1 MSDLAI
7 HDRPDTGLDEVIPRV
22 ALAERRRRVAR
33 RDRWATVLSILV
45 IAALVAGWSVSSGLR
60 LVSPLFLP
68 APWRVAH
75 QAMVIAQHG
84 YAGATLWQHA
94 AASTLRVILGFAI
107 AAGLAIPI
115 GLGMGIN
122 RFVKAVVSPVL
133 EFYWPL
139 PPLAYL
145 PLVIIWLGIDEA
157 SKLVLLTAAMFGPIC
172 MAAQAG
178 VRSVPVERIHAA
190 QSLGGSRRQVFF
202 HIVLPSA
209 LPEIFTG
216 LRIAVGVGWGTLV
229 AAELVAATR
238 GIGFMIL
245 SASNFLATDIVF
257 IGIAA
262 IAVCAIGSSLAV
274 RAMERLLVPWKGR
287 S

>member
-7 HDRPDTGLDEVIPRV
+7 DGKVPRD
-22 ALAERRRRVAR
+22 AMAQRRRRVAR
-33 RDRWATVLSILV
+33 RDRWATVVSILV
-45 IAALVAGWSVSSGLR
+45 VAVVIIGWCVGSGLR

-68 APWRVAH
+68 SPWRVVH
-75 QAMVIAQHG
+75 QAVVIARNG
-84 YAGATLWQHA
+84 YAGATLWEHA
-94 AASTLRVILGFAI
+94 AASLLRVMVGFAI
-107 AAGLAIPI
+107 ATSLAIPI
-115 GLGMGIN
+115 GLAMGIN
-122 RFVKAVVSPVL
+122 RFVKAIVHPVL

-145 PLVIIWLGIDEA
+145 PLVIIWLGIDET
-157 SKLVLLTAAMFGPIC
+157 SKIVLLTAAMFGPIC

-178 VRSVPVERIHAA
+178 VRSVPIERVHAA
-190 QSLGGSRRQVFF
+190 QSLGATARQVFL

-216 LRIAVGVGWGTLV
+216 LRIAMGVGWGTLV

-257 IGIAA
+257 IGIAV
-262 IAVCAIGSSLAV
+262 IAVCAIGSSMAV
-274 RAMERLLVPWKGR
+274 RAMERVLVPWKGR